1 MCIITASA
9 LMRSCRFVWGYLL
22 ANQHLEVYNVVKTGG
37 VDMDKDIIYIG
48 KNPVMTSGTIKVS
61 EAHPSLK
68 KFLEQNNSYLQ
79 KDPVRQRS
87 E

>member
-1 MCIITASA
+1 
-9 LMRSCRFVWGYLL
+9 
-22 ANQHLEVYNVVKTGG
+22 
-37 VDMDKDIIYIG
+37 MDKDIIYIG